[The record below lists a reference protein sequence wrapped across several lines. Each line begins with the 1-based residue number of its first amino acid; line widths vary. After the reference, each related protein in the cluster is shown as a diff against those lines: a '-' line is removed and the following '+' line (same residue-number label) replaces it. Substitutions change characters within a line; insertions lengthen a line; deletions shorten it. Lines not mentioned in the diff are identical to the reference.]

1 MENDIQ
7 KKTPVV
13 KKSRI
18 LALVFWLFLG
28 QFGGHNF
35 YLNHKRA
42 AYTQLFMAGL
52 AYAGLILVGVMT
64 SLVRN
69 RTTGGMDISDAF
81 VVILGVSLVTGV
93 VITLG
98 LWLIVDLILILFKK
112 DENLVWSQKEA

>member
-7 KKTPVV
+7 KKAPAAT
-13 KKSRI
+13 KSRLI
-18 LALVFWLFLG
+18 ALVFWLFLG

-42 AYTQLFMAGL
+42 AYTQLFMAAL

-64 SLVRN
+64 SLTHN
-69 RTTGGMDISDAF
+69 QATGGMDISDAF
-81 VVILGVSLVTGV
+81 IVILGSSLAMGV
-93 VITLG
+93 AITLG

>member
-7 KKTPVV
+7 KKTSVV

-64 SLVRN
+64 SLVHN

-81 VVILGVSLVTGV
+81 VVILGVSLATGV

>member
-7 KKTPVV
+7 KKAPVAT
-13 KKSRI
+13 KSRI
-18 LALVFWLFLG
+18 IALVFWLFLG

-35 YLNHKRA
+35 YLKHKRA

-64 SLVRN
+64 SLTHNQV
-69 RTTGGMDISDAF
+69 TGGMDISDAF
-81 VVILGVSLVTGV
+81 VVILGVSLATGV

>member
-7 KKTPVV
+7 KKAPAV

-18 LALVFWLFLG
+18 IALVFWLFLG

-52 AYAGLILVGVMT
+52 AYAGLILVGIMT
-64 SLVRN
+64 SLAHN
-69 RTTGGMDISDAF
+69 QTTGGMDISDAF
-81 VVILGVSLVTGV
+81 IVILGISLVTGV

-98 LWLIVDLILILFKK
+98 LWLLVDLILIVFKK